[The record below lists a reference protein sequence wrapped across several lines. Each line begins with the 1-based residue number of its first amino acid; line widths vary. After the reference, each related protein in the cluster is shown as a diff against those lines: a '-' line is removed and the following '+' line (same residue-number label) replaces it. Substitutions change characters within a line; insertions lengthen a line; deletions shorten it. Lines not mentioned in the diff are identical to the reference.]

1 MGGVSKG
8 LSFSKQSYF
17 VEKFYFVVGVL
28 CSVGWLEVRDKRRV
42 KQRLS
47 LRFTTF
53 RFREH
58 TSSITRGFVV

>member
-28 CSVGWLEVRDKRRV
+28 CSVGWLEVRDRK
-42 KQRLS
+42 
-47 LRFTTF
+47 
-53 RFREH
+53 
-58 TSSITRGFVV
+58 TSKTEIKSSFYDF